1 MRPLPAM
8 NLTMDLRQAFRV
20 LRKNPAFTAIAV
32 SLTALALLAPVAA
45 SLATDV
51 LVPVVAV
58 AELLVYRR
66 GLRPQ
71 PKREQR
77 RVLLALDEA
86 NSIDDLSQ
94 PGFGLH
100 PLAGNFRGYWS
111 IVITRNWRITFR
123 IEGNNIV
130 EVDFIDY
137 H

>member
-1 MRPLPAM
+1 MIKSFRNKALEKLYENGSGKSLPPE
-8 NLTMDLRQAFRV
+8 F
-20 LRKNPAFTAIAV
+20 
-32 SLTALALLAPVAA
+32 
-45 SLATDV
+45 
-51 LVPVVAV
+51 VP
-58 AELLVYRR
+58 
-66 GLRPQ
+66 
-71 PKREQR
+71 KIR

-100 PLAGNFRGYWS
+100 PLAGNFRSYWS
-111 IVITRNWRITFR
+111 IVTTRNWRITFR